1 MIPVELIL
9 LAIEAGVK
17 LYTGL
22 REAYAASI
30 KEAAITLPLPRAPGD
45 ASLATCS
52 DFIKEAPPPRDP
64 SQVEAFKQQRAARR
78 CRLPIHSM
86 RPAT

>member
-30 KEAAITLPLPRAPGD
+30 KEAAITLPLPRAPVE
-45 ASLATCS
+45 ASLATCA
-52 DFIKEAPPPRDP
+52 DFIEEAAPPRDP
-64 SQVEAFKQQRAARR
+64 QVEAFEQQKALV
-78 CRLPIHSM
+78 LPLCQDIGD
-86 RPAT
+86 RP

>member
-30 KEAAITLPLPRAPGD
+30 KEAAITLPLPRAP
-45 ASLATCS
+45 T
-52 DFIKEAPPPRDP
+52 
-64 SQVEAFKQQRAARR
+64 
-78 CRLPIHSM
+78 PIEPTLNV
-86 RPAT
+86 R